1 MSQTT
6 ASVLRDILQRRIVIL
21 DGAMGTMIQSYRLGE
36 QEFRG
41 ARFADHA
48 HDLAGNNDLL
58 CLTQPEIIGEI
69 HRGYLAAG
77 ADIVTTN
84 TFNGTVISQRE
95 YGTGD
100 LVGEINRAAAELARG
115 AVDEFN
121 RRDPD
126 RPRFVAGSLPP
137 TNRTASLSPDVG
149 DPGLRNITFD
159 ELAAAYGEQA
169 AALLDGG
176 VDLLLVETVFDT
188 LNAKAALFAIAD
200 LFERRG
206 RRWPVWISG
215 TITDASGR
223 TLSGQTTE
231 AFWISVRHARPFCVG
246 LNCALGAEQLRP
258 HLAELARRADT
269 FVSAHPNAGL
279 PNELGEYDETPER
292 MAEILRGFAADGL
305 VNVVGG
311 CCGTT
316 PAHIAAIAEAVAGL
330 PPRPVPPPP
339 TQTTQLSGLEPL
351 KIRPDSLFVNIGERT
366 NVAGSKKFARL
377 IRDEK
382 YEDALTVARQQVRG
396 GAQIIDVNMDDAM
409 LDAESSMV
417 TFLNVVASDPAI
429 ARVPV
434 MIDSSRWSVIEAGLK
449 RIQGKGIV
457 NSISLKEGEAEFRRQ
472 AKLIQR
478 YGAAVIVMAFDE
490 DGQAD
495 SYERKVA
502 VCTRAYRILTEEVG
516 FPPEDIVFDPNV
528 FAVAT
533 GIDEHDRYAV
543 AYIEA
548 CRTIKQTLPG
558 VLVSGG
564 VSNLSVSFRGNDTVR
579 EAMHSVFLY
588 HAIAAGMDLGIVNA
602 GQLAVYDEI
611 EPELRAA
618 AEDVILAREDLAGE
632 NTATD
637 RLLAIAQRTK
647 GLKREEIEDLAWREA
662 PVAERIGHALIHGVG
677 DYIEED
683 TLAALAELDEAIR
696 VIEGPLM
703 AGMSAVGDL
712 FGAGKMFLPQVIRSA
727 RVMKLAVTVL
737 EPYLRAQQTADRGGA
752 RGKIL
757 LATVK
762 GDVHDI
768 GKNIVGVV
776 LGCNNYEIIDLGV
789 MVPAEQILAA
799 ARAEDVDVIGLSGL
813 ITPSLDEM
821 VQVADLL
828 QREGCELPLLIGGAT
843 TSLVHTAV
851 KIDPHY
857 EHGVIHVLDAS
868 RAAPVVTALI
878 DRDARQTTV
887 QAARQKC
894 AAVREQRGE
903 RRAATKLLPLTEART
918 RRLAID
924 WAEYDPP
931 APRAPGLHVLR
942 DYDLNELRS
951 AIDWTPFFHTWRL
964 RGRYP
969 AILDAPEVGPEARR
983 LFADAEA
990 MLDRIERDGL
1000 LTAHGVIGLFAAAAV
1015 GDDINLYVD
1024 GERDEILATSHH
1036 LRQQRPRAGDGTCH
1050 CLADLIAPRN
1060 SGRPDHVGAFVVSTG
1075 FGCSDLAD
1083 RYERDGDSYSAIL
1096 VKALADRLAE
1106 AFAER
1111 LHARVRREFWGYAS
1125 NEALD
1130 NEALDNEAL
1139 IREEYV
1145 GIRPAP
1151 GYPACPDHSEKRLLF
1166 QLLDAE
1172 KNVGVRLTENCA
1184 MDPAAAVSGWY
1195 FSHPASR
1202 YFGLGKIDRDQ
1213 VSDYAERKGMTVAEV
1228 ERWLAPNLA
1237 YEPSRGG

>member
-1 MSQTT
+1 MSETT
-6 ASVLRDILQRRIVIL
+6 ASVLREILQRRILIL

-58 CLTQPEIIGEI
+58 CLTQPDVIGEI

-159 ELAAAYGEQA
+159 ELTAAYGEQA

-246 LNCALGAEQLRP
+246 LNCALGAQQLRP
-258 HLAELARRADT
+258 HLTELARRADT

-279 PNELGEYDETPER
+279 PNELGEYDETPAR

-305 VNVVGG
+305 INVVGG

-316 PAHIAAIAEAVAGL
+316 PAHIAAIVEAVAGL
-330 PPRPVPPPP
+330 PPRRVPSPP
-339 TQTTQLSGLEPL
+339 TQTTELSGLEPL

-472 AKLIQR
+472 AELIQR

-533 GIDEHDRYAV
+533 GIEEHDRYAV

-564 VSNLSVSFRGNDTVR
+564 VSNLSFSFRGNDTVR

-618 AEDVILAREDLAGE
+618 AEDVILAREDLAYE

-647 GLKREEIEDLAWREA
+647 GLKREELEDLAWREA
-662 PVAERIGHALIHGVG
+662 PVAERIGHALIQQRQHGVG
-677 DYIEED
+677 
-683 TLAALAELDEAIR
+683 R
-696 VIEGPLM
+696 SQRPHGWQGFEGLIHHEQF
-703 AGMSAVGDL
+703 A
-712 FGAGKMFLPQVIRSA
+712 
-727 RVMKLAVTVL
+727 
-737 EPYLRAQQTADRGGA
+737 
-752 RGKIL
+752 
-757 LATVK
+757 
-762 GDVHDI
+762 
-768 GKNIVGVV
+768 
-776 LGCNNYEIIDLGV
+776 
-789 MVPAEQILAA
+789 AEQ
-799 ARAEDVDVIGLSGL
+799 
-813 ITPSLDEM
+813 
-821 VQVADLL
+821 
-828 QREGCELPLLIGGAT
+828 
-843 TSLVHTAV
+843 
-851 KIDPHY
+851 
-857 EHGVIHVLDAS
+857 
-868 RAAPVVTALI
+868 
-878 DRDARQTTV
+878 
-887 QAARQKC
+887 
-894 AAVREQRGE
+894 
-903 RRAATKLLPLTEART
+903 
-918 RRLAID
+918 
-924 WAEYDPP
+924 
-931 APRAPGLHVLR
+931 
-942 DYDLNELRS
+942 
-951 AIDWTPFFHTWRL
+951 
-964 RGRYP
+964 
-969 AILDAPEVGPEARR
+969 
-983 LFADAEA
+983 
-990 MLDRIERDGL
+990 
-1000 LTAHGVIGLFAAAAV
+1000 
-1015 GDDINLYVD
+1015 
-1024 GERDEILATSHH
+1024 
-1036 LRQQRPRAGDGTCH
+1036 
-1050 CLADLIAPRN
+1050 
-1060 SGRPDHVGAFVVSTG
+1060 
-1075 FGCSDLAD
+1075 
-1083 RYERDGDSYSAIL
+1083 
-1096 VKALADRLAE
+1096 
-1106 AFAER
+1106 
-1111 LHARVRREFWGYAS
+1111 
-1125 NEALD
+1125 
-1130 NEALDNEAL
+1130 
-1139 IREEYV
+1139 
-1145 GIRPAP
+1145 
-1151 GYPACPDHSEKRLLF
+1151 
-1166 QLLDAE
+1166 
-1172 KNVGVRLTENCA
+1172 
-1184 MDPAAAVSGWY
+1184 
-1195 FSHPASR
+1195 
-1202 YFGLGKIDRDQ
+1202 
-1213 VSDYAERKGMTVAEV
+1213 
-1228 ERWLAPNLA
+1228 
-1237 YEPSRGG
+1237 